1 MQLIKSINYKYNIIL
16 NAKSLTTAG
25 VERNQKRILVPVYN
39 PIFIILS
46 NIPEVTLLKLKKVC
60 VSWCYVSTGRW
71 KLKGTDFGF
80 LVSQPLHKFCWLWI
94 SHLNFYCFALTEN
107 LIANHIFCATALC
120 HAIKIYNVYT
130 IAFNHLI

>member
-25 VERNQKRILVPVYN
+25 IEQNQKRILVPVYN

-60 VSWCYVSTGRW
+60 VS
-71 KLKGTDFGF
+71 
-80 LVSQPLHKFCWLWI
+80 
-94 SHLNFYCFALTEN
+94 
-107 LIANHIFCATALC
+107 
-120 HAIKIYNVYT
+120 
-130 IAFNHLI
+130 

>member
-25 VERNQKRILVPVYN
+25 IERNQKRILVPVYN

-60 VSWCYVSTGRW
+60 VSWCYVSLEDGN
-71 KLKGTDFGF
+71 LKE
-80 LVSQPLHKFCWLWI
+80 QI
-94 SHLNFYCFALTEN
+94 SVF
-107 LIANHIFCATALC
+107 
-120 HAIKIYNVYT
+120 
-130 IAFNHLI
+130 

>member
-25 VERNQKRILVPVYN
+25 IERNQKRILVPVYN

-60 VSWCYVSTGRW
+60 GS
-71 KLKGTDFGF
+71 
-80 LVSQPLHKFCWLWI
+80 
-94 SHLNFYCFALTEN
+94 
-107 LIANHIFCATALC
+107 
-120 HAIKIYNVYT
+120 
-130 IAFNHLI
+130 

>member
-25 VERNQKRILVPVYN
+25 IERNQKRILVQVYN

-60 VSWCYVSTGRW
+60 VSPLEDGN
-71 KLKGTDFGF
+71 LKE
-80 LVSQPLHKFCWLWI
+80 QI
-94 SHLNFYCFALTEN
+94 SVF
-107 LIANHIFCATALC
+107 
-120 HAIKIYNVYT
+120 
-130 IAFNHLI
+130 

>member
-25 VERNQKRILVPVYN
+25 IERNQKRILVPVYN

-60 VSWCYVSTGRW
+60 VSWCYVSEDGN
-71 KLKGTDFGF
+71 LKE
-80 LVSQPLHKFCWLWI
+80 QI
-94 SHLNFYCFALTEN
+94 SVF
-107 LIANHIFCATALC
+107 
-120 HAIKIYNVYT
+120 
-130 IAFNHLI
+130 

>member
-25 VERNQKRILVPVYN
+25 IERNQKRILVPVYN

-60 VSWCYVSTGRW
+60 VSPLEDGN
-71 KLKGTDFGF
+71 LKE
-80 LVSQPLHKFCWLWI
+80 QI
-94 SHLNFYCFALTEN
+94 SVF
-107 LIANHIFCATALC
+107 
-120 HAIKIYNVYT
+120 
-130 IAFNHLI
+130 